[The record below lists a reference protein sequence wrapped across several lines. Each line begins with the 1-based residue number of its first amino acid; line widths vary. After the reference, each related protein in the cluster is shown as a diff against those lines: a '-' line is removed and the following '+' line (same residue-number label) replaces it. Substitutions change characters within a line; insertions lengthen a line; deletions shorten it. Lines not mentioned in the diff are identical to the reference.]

1 MRALLAALL
10 VASGAAALL
19 TYLSAFIVHQNEQA
33 LVLEFG
39 RPVRAINL
47 SGAKAEAAAG
57 AVKVDL
63 SPGLKWK
70 IPVVQTVEFFDKRIL
85 DLDTP
90 QQELTA
96 SDQKRLVVDA
106 FTRYRIVDPLKFY
119 QTVRT
124 EARVRDTLGQVVA
137 SSLRRVLGSVTF
149 TDVVRDKREDLMKRI
164 AKTVNEEGKDYGL
177 EVVDVRIKRADL
189 PEQNSKSV
197 FDRMRA
203 ERDREAAEF
212 RAEGAAAANKI
223 RATADREATV
233 IKADAISTSEQMRG
247 EGDAERNRVF
257 NDAYGRDPEFF
268 AFYRSMQAYE
278 QGFKAGDTRMLLSPD
293 SEFFRYFQNPAGNAP
308 QPKR

>member
-1 MRALLAALL
+1 MRALLAVLL

-47 SGAKAEAAAG
+47 SGGKADAVAG

-70 IPVVQTVEFFDKRIL
+70 VPVVQTVEFFDKRIL

-149 TDVVRDKREDLMKRI
+149 TDVVRDKREDLMRRI

-223 RATADREATV
+223 RATADRDATV

-247 EGDAERNRVF
+247 EGDAERNRIF

-278 QGFKAGDTRMLLSPD
+278 QGFKSGDTRMLLSPD
-293 SEFFRYFQNPAGNAP
+293 SEFFRYFQNPAGNVSP
-308 QPKR
+308 PKR